1 METTLN
7 NTATVLGTYNEIPT
21 TLTSEVLVTT
31 LLSGL
36 TVTKTADKEVWAD
49 GNLTYT
55 ITVDNQTTETYTSP
69 VITDILDKDLV
80 TLLTDTIKINE
91 TIATTSDYQYD
102 EATGKLT
109 VNLSDI
115 TPSSKTTV
123 TFQVAKK

>member
-21 TLTSEVLVTT
+21 TLTSEVLATT

-80 TLLTDTIKINE
+80 TLLTNTIKIND
-91 TIATTSDYQYD
+91 TAATTSDYEYE

-115 TPSSKTTV
+115 APS
-123 TFQVAKK
+123 

>member
-115 TPSSKTTV
+115 APSSKTTV

>member
-80 TLLTDTIKINE
+80 TLLTDTIKIND
-91 TIATTSDYQYD
+91 TAATTSDYEYE
-102 EATGKLT
+102 EAAGKLI

-115 TPSSKTTV
+115 APSSKVTV
-123 TFQVAKK
+123 TFQVTKK

>member
-21 TLTSEVLVTT
+21 ALTSEVLVTT

-80 TLLTDTIKINE
+80 TLLTDTIKIND
-91 TIATTSDYQYD
+91 TAATTSDYEYE

-115 TPSSKTTV
+115 APSSKVTV
-123 TFQVAKK
+123 TFQVTKK

>member
-21 TLTSEVLVTT
+21 TLTSEVLATT

-80 TLLTDTIKINE
+80 TLLTDTIKIND
-91 TIATTSDYQYD
+91 TAATTSDYEYE

-115 TPSSKTTV
+115 APSSKVTV
-123 TFQVAKK
+123 TFQVTKK

>member
-21 TLTSEVLVTT
+21 TLTSEVLATT

-80 TLLTDTIKINE
+80 TLLTNTIKIND
-91 TIATTSDYQYD
+91 TAATTSDYEYE

-115 TPSSKTTV
+115 APSSKVTV
-123 TFQVAKK
+123 TFQVTKK

>member
-21 TLTSEVLVTT
+21 TLTSEVLATT

-80 TLLTDTIKINE
+80 TLLTNTIKIND
-91 TIATTSDYQYD
+91 TAATTSDYEYE

-115 TPSSKTTV
+115 VPSSKVTV
-123 TFQVAKK
+123 TFQVTKK

>member
-80 TLLTDTIKINE
+80 TLLTDTIKIND
-91 TIATTSDYQYD
+91 TAATTSDYEYE

-115 TPSSKTTV
+115 APSSKVTV
-123 TFQVAKK
+123 TFQVTKK